1 MAEGMGDRIAHLI
14 EERHLSQREFA
25 LLIGTTEAS
34 VSRYINNA
42 REPNAKTLRRMAD
55 VLQTT
60 TDEIVGRDDES
71 DIATELPRIKVLLAR
86 NAQCLTQEQKID
98 IIRALLSDSKE
109 DASGF

>member
-1 MAEGMGDRIAHLI
+1 MSEEMGDRIARLI

-25 LLIGTTEAS
+25 SLIGTTEAS

-60 TDEIVGRDDES
+60 TDEIMGRNDES
-71 DIATELPRIKVLLAR
+71 DMASELPHIKLLLAR
-86 NAQCLTQEQKID
+86 NATTFTQEQKID
-98 IIRALLSDSKE
+98 IIRALLLNNKE
-109 DASGF
+109 NASGC